1 MKKSILFVAV
11 LFSVVILNAENNQF
25 LHEGKNF
32 GFIPKELVK
41 SGSPRMNVVS
51 ENHEVLLYDNQFRLS
66 KTIPLDM
73 IELTYISN
81 LYKKNV
87 IDYSYSINIEFKY
100 PVYDYDGNYV
110 HVGSIQ
116 EAIEYL
122 NNNWPYPPYT
132 FVEHTGITNLESA
145 IYSTIRNDNRFVTEM
160 GDTLPDIA
168 AFIKDGLLYYVYL
181 SEIRVNKTYGSELT
195 YTRGDTSN
203 TICYEPHYYTY
214 IDADNGTFSYMC
226 GAPITQV
233 LFNTDEAYEYIHYI
247 VDPNLEEVV
256 EGPTNPIPSDN
267 RWNDVNDY
275 AYKSFT
281 NKVIGFEI
289 KSDNGQVVQ
298 SIWFD
303 YNFRM
308 YREYLQ
314 EIYLLKLDNIY
325 YLCFKGSTDNSYTA
339 SRMLIY
345 YVGAAGSGATLR
357 EVAAPIATTVRKYIE
372 AGQVYIKKDNNLYN
386 ISGAMAK

>member
-11 LFSVVILNAENNQF
+11 LFSVVILNAENDQF

-41 SGSPRMNVVS
+41 SGSPRMNVIS

-66 KTIPLDM
+66 KTIPLDV

-87 IDYSYSINIEFKY
+87 IDYSYSINLGFSY
-100 PVYDYDGNYV
+100 PVLDYDGNYV
-110 HVGSIQ
+110 HVSSIQ

-122 NNNWPYPPYT
+122 NIHWSYPPYT

-145 IYSTIRNDNRFVTEM
+145 IYSNIRNDNRFVTEM
-160 GDTLPDIA
+160 GDTLPNMA
-168 AFIKDGLLYYVYL
+168 AFIQDGLLYYIFL

-195 YTRGDTSN
+195 LVEGDT
-203 TICYEPHYYTY
+203 TKGAYYEPHTYTY

-226 GAPITQV
+226 GAPISQT

-247 VDPNLEEVV
+247 VDSKAEEVV
-256 EGPTNPIPSDN
+256 NGPGRWAEEGYTS
-267 RWNDVNDY
+267 
-275 AYKSFT
+275 KSFT

-303 YNFRM
+303 YNFRI
-308 YREYLQ
+308 YTEYCLQ
-314 EIYLLKLDNIY
+314 DIYLLKLDNVY
-325 YLCFKGSTDNSYTA
+325 YLCFPGSTDNSYSA
-339 SRMLIY
+339 NRMLIY
-345 YVGAAGSGATLR
+345 SVGTPGSSAALH
-357 EVAAPIATTVRKYIE
+357 EVSAPIATAVRKYVE
-372 AGQVYIKKDNNLYN
+372 AGQIYINKDNKRYN
-386 ISGAMAK
+386 MSGAMAK

>member
-1 MKKSILFVAV
+1 MKKSILFIAV
-11 LFSVVILNAENNQF
+11 LFSVVTLNAENNQF
-25 LHEGKNF
+25 LYEGRDL

-51 ENHEVLLYDNQFRLS
+51 DHEVLLYDNQFRLS
-66 KTIPLDM
+66 KSIPMDE
-73 IELTYISN
+73 IELTYITN
-81 LYKKNV
+81 EYKKNI
-87 IDYSYSINIEFKY
+87 IDYSYSINLESSY

-110 HVGSIQ
+110 HVSSIQ

-122 NNNWPYPPYT
+122 DKNWAYPPYT

-145 IYSTIRNDNRFVTEM
+145 IYPNIRNDNRVVTEM
-160 GDTLPDIA
+160 GDTLPDM
-168 AFIKDGLLYYVYL
+168 AFFIQDGLLYHILLYN
-181 SEIRVNKTYGSELT
+181 ICVNKTYGSELT
-195 YTRGDTSN
+195 LVEGDTTKSVV
-203 TICYEPHYYTY
+203 YEPHYYTY
-214 IDADNGTFSYMC
+214 IDADNGTFSYYC
-226 GAPITQV
+226 GAITQV

-247 VDPNLEEVV
+247 IDPNLEEVV
-256 EGPTNPIPSDN
+256 NCGPSQWMGEEYT
-267 RWNDVNDY
+267 
-275 AYKSFT
+275 YKSFT

-289 KSDNGQVVQ
+289 KSDNGNVLQ
-298 SIWFD
+298 SVRFD

-314 EIYLLKLDNIY
+314 DIYLLKLDNIY

-345 YVGAAGSGATLR
+345 YVGAAGSGAPLH
-357 EVAAPIATTVRKYIE
+357 EVAAPIATAVRKYIE

-386 ISGAMAK
+386 MSGSMAK

>member
-11 LFSVVILNAENNQF
+11 LFSVVILNAENDQF
-25 LHEGKNF
+25 LHEGQSL

-51 ENHEVLLYDNQFRLS
+51 DHEVLLYDNQFRLS
-66 KTIPLDM
+66 KTIPLDV

-87 IDYSYSINIEFKY
+87 IDYSYSINLEFKY

-160 GDTLPDIA
+160 GDTLPNMA
-168 AFIKDGLLYYVYL
+168 AFIQDGLLYYIYL
-181 SEIRVNKTYGSELT
+181 SEIRVNKTYGSEQT
-195 YTRGDTSN
+195 FVEGDTTKSAV
-203 TICYEPHYYTY
+203 YEPHTYTY

-226 GAPITQV
+226 GAPISQT

-247 VDPNLEEVV
+247 VDPKIEEVV
-256 EGPTNPIPSDN
+256 GCGHPYGVEEEYVS
-267 RWNDVNDY
+267 
-275 AYKSFT
+275 KSFT
-281 NKVIGFEI
+281 NKIIGFEI

-308 YREYLQ
+308 YREYEYLQ
-314 EIYLLKLDNIY
+314 EIYLLKLDNAY
-325 YLCFKGSTDNSYTA
+325 YLCFRGSTDNSY
-339 SRMLIY
+339 SSDRMLIY
-345 YVGAAGSGATLR
+345 SVGTAGSGATLH

-386 ISGAMAK
+386 MSGAMAK

>member
-51 ENHEVLLYDNQFRLS
+51 DNHEVLLYDNQFRLS

-81 LYKKNV
+81 LYQKN
-87 IDYSYSINIEFKY
+87 
-100 PVYDYDGNYV
+100 
-110 HVGSIQ
+110 
-116 EAIEYL
+116 
-122 NNNWPYPPYT
+122 
-132 FVEHTGITNLESA
+132 
-145 IYSTIRNDNRFVTEM
+145 
-160 GDTLPDIA
+160 
-168 AFIKDGLLYYVYL
+168 
-181 SEIRVNKTYGSELT
+181 GSELT
-195 YTRGDTSN
+195 LVEGDTTKSAV
-203 TICYEPHYYTY
+203 YEPHYYTY
-214 IDADNGTFSYMC
+214 IDADNGTFSYYC

-256 EGPTNPIPSDN
+256 EGPRNPIPSDN

-281 NKVIGFEI
+281 NNVIGFEI
-289 KSDNGQVVQ
+289 KSDNGNVVQ
-298 SIWFD
+298 SVRFD
-303 YNFRM
+303 YNFRI

-314 EIYLLKLDNIY
+314 DIYLLKLDNIY

-345 YVGAAGSGATLR
+345 YVGAAGSGAPLH
-357 EVAAPIATTVRKYIE
+357 EVAAPIATAVRKYIA

-386 ISGAMAK
+386 MSGSMAK

>member
-1 MKKSILFVAV
+1 MKKSILFIAV
-11 LFSVVILNAENNQF
+11 LFSVVTLNAENNQF
-25 LHEGKNF
+25 LYEGRDL

-51 ENHEVLLYDNQFRLS
+51 DHEVLLYDNQFRLS
-66 KTIPLDM
+66 KSIPLDE
-73 IELTYISN
+73 IELTYITN
-81 LYKKNV
+81 EYKKNV
-87 IDYSYSINIEFKY
+87 IDYSYSINLESTY
-100 PVYDYDGNYV
+100 PEYDYDGNYV
-110 HVGSIQ
+110 HVSSIQ

-122 NNNWPYPPYT
+122 NIHWSYPPYT

-145 IYSTIRNDNRFVTEM
+145 FYSNIRNDNSFVTEM
-160 GDTLPDIA
+160 GDTLPYIA
-168 AFIKDGLLYYVYL
+168 AFIKDGLLYHISLYN
-181 SEIRVNKTYGSELT
+181 ICVNKTYGSELT

-203 TICYEPHYYTY
+203 TICHEPRYYTY
-214 IDADNGTFSYMC
+214 IDADNGTFSYYC

-247 VDPNLEEVV
+247 VDPKAEEVV
-256 EGPTNPIPSDN
+256 NYGPSQWMGEEYT
-267 RWNDVNDY
+267 
-275 AYKSFT
+275 YKSFT

-289 KSDNGQVVQ
+289 KSDNGNVVQ
-298 SIWFD
+298 SVRFD

-314 EIYLLKLDNIY
+314 DIYLLKLDNIY

-345 YVGAAGSGATLR
+345 YVGAAGSGAPLH
-357 EVAAPIATTVRKYIE
+357 EVAAPIATAVRKYIE

-386 ISGAMAK
+386 MSGSMAK

>member
-1 MKKSILFVAV
+1 MKKSILFIAV
-11 LFSVVILNAENNQF
+11 LFSVVTLNAENNQF
-25 LHEGKNF
+25 LYEGRDI

-51 ENHEVLLYDNQFRLS
+51 DHEVLLYDNQFRLS
-66 KTIPLDM
+66 KSIPMDE
-73 IELTYISN
+73 IELTYITN
-81 LYKKNV
+81 EYKKNI
-87 IDYSYSINIEFKY
+87 IDYSYSINLESSY
-100 PVYDYDGNYV
+100 PVYDYDGNYL
-110 HVGSIQ
+110 HVSSIQ

-122 NNNWPYPPYT
+122 NIHWSYPPYT

-145 IYSTIRNDNRFVTEM
+145 IYSNIRNDNSFVTEM
-160 GDTLPDIA
+160 GDTLPDM
-168 AFIKDGLLYYVYL
+168 AFFIQDGLLYYVYL

-203 TICYEPHYYTY
+203 TICYEPRYYTY
-214 IDADNGTFSYMC
+214 IDADNGTFSYYC

-256 EGPTNPIPSDN
+256 EGPNPIPSDN

-281 NKVIGFEI
+281 NNVIGFEI
-289 KSDNGQVVQ
+289 KSDNGNVVQ
-298 SIWFD
+298 SVRFD

-308 YREYLQ
+308 YRSYLQ
-314 EIYLLKLDNIY
+314 DIYLLKLDNIY

-345 YVGAAGSGATLR
+345 YVGAAGSGAPLH
-357 EVAAPIATTVRKYIE
+357 EVAAPIATAVRKYIE

-386 ISGAMAK
+386 MSGAMAK

>member
-1 MKKSILFVAV
+1 MKKSILFIAV
-11 LFSVVILNAENNQF
+11 LFSVVTLNAENNQF
-25 LHEGKNF
+25 LYEGRDI

-51 ENHEVLLYDNQFRLS
+51 DHEVLLYDNQFRLS
-66 KTIPLDM
+66 KSIPMDE
-73 IELTYISN
+73 IELTYITN
-81 LYKKNV
+81 EYKKNI
-87 IDYSYSINIEFKY
+87 IDYSYSINLESSN

-110 HVGSIQ
+110 HVSSIQ

-122 NNNWPYPPYT
+122 NIHWSYPPYT

-145 IYSTIRNDNRFVTEM
+145 IYSTIRNDNRFVTEL
-160 GDTLPDIA
+160 GDTLPNMA
-168 AFIKDGLLYYVYL
+168 AFIQDGLLYYIYL
-181 SEIRVNKTYGSELT
+181 GEIRVNKTYGSELT
-195 YTRGDTSN
+195 FVEGDTTKSAV
-203 TICYEPHYYTY
+203 YEPHTYTY

-247 VDPNLEEVV
+247 VDPKAEEVV
-256 EGPTNPIPSDN
+256 GESGRWAEEGYT
-267 RWNDVNDY
+267 
-275 AYKSFT
+275 YKSFT
-281 NKVIGFEI
+281 NKIIGFEI

-308 YREYLQ
+308 YREYLRD
-314 EIYLLKLDNIY
+314 IYLLKLDNIY
-325 YLCFKGSTDNSYTA
+325 YLCFKGSTDNSYMA
-339 SRMLIY
+339 NWMLIY
-345 YVGAAGSGATLR
+345 YVGVAGSGAPLH
-357 EVAAPIATTVRKYIE
+357 EVAAPIATAVRKYIE

-386 ISGAMAK
+386 MSGSMAK

>member
-1 MKKSILFVAV
+1 MKKSILFVAA

-25 LHEGKNF
+25 LHKGKNF

-66 KTIPLDM
+66 KTIPLDV

-81 LYKKNV
+81 LYQKN
-87 IDYSYSINIEFKY
+87 
-100 PVYDYDGNYV
+100 
-110 HVGSIQ
+110 
-116 EAIEYL
+116 
-122 NNNWPYPPYT
+122 
-132 FVEHTGITNLESA
+132 
-145 IYSTIRNDNRFVTEM
+145 
-160 GDTLPDIA
+160 
-168 AFIKDGLLYYVYL
+168 
-181 SEIRVNKTYGSELT
+181 GSELALVE
-195 YTRGDTSN
+195 GDTTKSAV
-203 TICYEPHYYTY
+203 YEPHYYTY

-247 VDPNLEEVV
+247 VDPKAEEVV
-256 EGPTNPIPSDN
+256 EGPG
-267 RWNDVNDY
+267 RWADEGY
-275 AYKSFT
+275 TYKSFF

-314 EIYLLKLDNIY
+314 EIYLLKLDNAY
-325 YLCFKGSTDNSYTA
+325 YLCFRGSTDNSY
-339 SRMLIY
+339 SSDRMLIY
-345 YVGAAGSGATLR
+345 SVGTAGSGATLH

>member
-1 MKKSILFVAV
+1 MKKSILFIAA

-66 KTIPLDM
+66 KTIPLDV

-81 LYKKNV
+81 LYQKN
-87 IDYSYSINIEFKY
+87 
-100 PVYDYDGNYV
+100 
-110 HVGSIQ
+110 
-116 EAIEYL
+116 
-122 NNNWPYPPYT
+122 
-132 FVEHTGITNLESA
+132 
-145 IYSTIRNDNRFVTEM
+145 
-160 GDTLPDIA
+160 
-168 AFIKDGLLYYVYL
+168 
-181 SEIRVNKTYGSELT
+181 GSELT
-195 YTRGDTSN
+195 FVEGDTTKSAV
-203 TICYEPHYYTY
+203 YEPHTYTY
-214 IDADNGTFSYMC
+214 IDADNGTFSYYC

-247 VDPNLEEVV
+247 VDPKAEEVV
-256 EGPTNPIPSDN
+256 GESGRWAEEGYT
-267 RWNDVNDY
+267 
-275 AYKSFT
+275 YKSFT
-281 NKVIGFEI
+281 NKIIGFEI

-298 SIWFD
+298 SVRFD

-308 YREYLQ
+308 YREHEYLQ
-314 EIYLLKLDNIY
+314 EIYLLKLDNAY

-345 YVGAAGSGATLR
+345 YVGAAGSGAPLH
-357 EVAAPIATTVRKYIE
+357 EVAAPIATAVRKYIE

-386 ISGAMAK
+386 MSGSMAK